1 MAMSGLGGRV
11 HHIRKDVLFSFPR
24 AEPNLP
30 DHCDHCLGS
39 PLRFQT
45 FSLPALPSNPYFLL
59 PPPHHFTPHLPGMGV
74 LDALR
79 GPEAE
84 SQPQ

>member
-1 MAMSGLGGRV
+1 MAMSGLGARV

-45 FSLPALPSNPYFLL
+45 FSLPALPSNPSFLL
-59 PPPHHFTPHLPGMGV
+59 PPPPFYPSP
-74 LDALR
+74 A
-79 GPEAE
+79 
-84 SQPQ
+84 